1 MMRSIATNASVRFV
15 RAMWSRAFDD
25 RTRRSSPDGSQP
37 RSADLEW
44 LQRENARLLRA
55 VDELVLLNELAKD
68 IGSTPDSTRILKK
81 ITSRA
86 RRVVR
91 AEQSAIYL
99 IDPGEPGTETRV
111 RVASNPENRLRVHL
125 QDSVVGWMG
134 LHREALLVD
143 DCRHDSRFRDEA
155 RASDVRSLLAAPLLL
170 PPDASSDQPRLLGVL
185 TASNKC
191 DHECFTAEDARL
203 FDILASQTAQV
214 IERARLY
221 DEERELDAWNKEL
234 VVAGEIQQRLVPI
247 EPPVVD
253 GYDVAAITRPAQS
266 VGGDFYDWVHPTG
279 GPLTCYLGDVAG
291 KGLSAALLMSSVLA
305 TLRGQAVARVSPGEC
320 LERANDLLRRS
331 TAPERF
337 ATLFYASID
346 VAQHTVR
353 YANAG
358 HNHPFLVAADGRVRR
373 LRSTAPVL
381 GVLERWTTQLPEE
394 TLDVG
399 DLVVVFSDGLPDAL
413 DAGGREY
420 GETRL
425 ESIVRADRDLPPAAL
440 TRTIVAD
447 VSAHSAGTDQTDDVT
462 VMAIRRTA

>member
-1 MMRSIATNASVRFV
+1 M
-15 RAMWSRAFDD
+15 
-25 RTRRSSPDGSQP
+25 
-37 RSADLEW
+37 
-44 LQRENARLLRA
+44 
-55 VDELVLLNELAKD
+55 
-68 IGSTPDSTRILKK
+68 
-81 ITSRA
+81 
-86 RRVVR
+86 
-91 AEQSAIYL
+91 
-99 IDPGEPGTETRV
+99 
-111 RVASNPENRLRVHL
+111 
-125 QDSVVGWMG
+125 VGWVG
-134 LHREALLVD
+134 LHRETLLVD

-155 RASDVRSLLAAPLLL
+155 QASDVRSLLAAPLLL

-185 TASNKC
+185 TASNKRA
-191 DHECFTAEDARL
+191 DECFTAEDARL

-221 DEERELDAWNKEL
+221 DEERKLEAWNKEL

-247 EPPVVD
+247 DPPVVD

-373 LRSTAPVL
+373 LRSTAPLL

-394 TLDVG
+394 TLVVG

-413 DAGGREY
+413 DAEGREY
-420 GETRL
+420 GEARL
-425 ESIVRADRDLPPAAL
+425 ESVVCADRALPLTAL